1 MPNASKTNRAPQ
13 PGFLTDDF
21 LLHSEPARRLYHEYA
36 RDMPIIDYHCHLP
49 PDQIATNYRF
59 KNLTEIWLKGDH
71 YKWRAMRALGV
82 DEKYITGEAPDR
94 EKFLQWASIVPS
106 LVRNPLYHWTHMELK
121 NPFGI
126 NEVLTSHNA
135 GDIYDS
141 AGELLQNTF
150 SSQYLLNHFKVELVG
165 TTDDP
170 CDSLAYHQALKG
182 TTRGFIVVPTF
193 RPDPIMNIDQP
204 ETFPDYVTNLGMAAG
219 MEITHFDALLEAI
232 KNRHDW
238 FANLGCRASDHGQN
252 HLYAYDYTHA
262 EVRAIF
268 SKGLRGES
276 LSGEEINKYRSA
288 MQYEL
293 ALMDWEKG
301 WVQQFHLGAA
311 RNNNTRLL
319 RNLGRDIGV
328 DSIGD
333 YLQIEMM
340 SRFFDR
346 LDQEEKLAKT
356 VIYNVNPTYN
366 EAFATMTGNFQDGT
380 IKGKMQWGSAWWFL
394 DQKDGMTDQLNVLSN
409 MGILSTFI
417 GMITDSRSFLSFP
430 RHEYFRRIL
439 CQLFGQDMVN
449 GELPHDLP
457 WIGKIIQDICYYNAK
472 SYFNV

>member
-1 MPNASKTNRAPQ
+1 
-13 PGFLTDDF
+13 
-21 LLHSEPARRLYHEYA
+21 
-36 RDMPIIDYHCHLP
+36 
-49 PDQIATNYRF
+49 
-59 KNLTEIWLKGDH
+59 
-71 YKWRAMRALGV
+71 
-82 DEKYITGEAPDR
+82 
-94 EKFLQWASIVPS
+94 
-106 LVRNPLYHWTHMELK
+106 
-121 NPFGI
+121 
-126 NEVLTSHNA
+126 
-135 GDIYDS
+135 
-141 AGELLQNTF
+141 
-150 SSQYLLNHFKVELVG
+150 
-165 TTDDP
+165 
-170 CDSLAYHQALKG
+170 
-182 TTRGFIVVPTF
+182 
-193 RPDPIMNIDQP
+193 
-204 ETFPDYVTNLGMAAG
+204 
-219 MEITHFDALLEAI
+219 
-232 KNRHDW
+232 
-238 FANLGCRASDHGQN
+238 
-252 HLYAYDYTHA
+252 
-262 EVRAIF
+262 
-268 SKGLRGES
+268 
-276 LSGEEINKYRSA
+276 

>member
-1 MPNASKTNRAPQ
+1 MPNASKTNLAPK

-49 PDQIATNYRF
+49 PDQIATNYYF

-82 DEKYITGEAPDR
+82 DEKYITGGAPDR
-94 EKFLQWASIVPS
+94 EKFLQWSRVVPS
-106 LVRNPLYHWTHMELK
+106 LMRNPLYHWTHMELK

-126 NEVLTSHNA
+126 NEVLSSENA

-141 AGELLQNTF
+141 AGELLTNTF
-150 SSQYLLNHFKVELVG
+150 SAQYLLNHFRVELVG

-170 CDSLAYHQALKG
+170 CDSLSYHQAMKG
-182 TTRGFIVVPTF
+182 STRGFIVVPTF
-193 RPDPIMNIDQP
+193 RPDPVMNIDQP
-204 ETFPDYVTNLGMAAG
+204 ESFPSYIARLGKAAG
-219 MEITHFDALLEAI
+219 MEITHFDSLLDAL

-238 FANLGCRASDHGQN
+238 FSNLGCRASDHGQV
-252 HLYAYDYTHA
+252 HLYAYDYTLA
-262 EVRAIF
+262 EVRTIF
-268 SKGLRGES
+268 SKGLRGEA
-276 LSGEEINKYRSA
+276 LSPDEINKYRSA

-293 ALMDWEKG
+293 AVMDWEKG
-301 WVQQFHLGAA
+301 WVQQFHLGAI

-319 RNLGRDIGV
+319 TNLGRDIGV

-356 VIYNVNPTYN
+356 VLYNVNPTYN
-366 EAFATMTGNFQDGT
+366 EAFVTMTGNFQDGSLR
-380 IKGKMQWGSAWWFL
+380 GKMQWGSAWWFL

-409 MGILSTFI
+409 MGVLSTFI

-439 CQLFGQDMVN
+439 CQLFGQDIVN
-449 GELPHDLP
+449 GELPNDLP
-457 WIGKIIQDICYYNAK
+457 WIGKIVQDICYYNAK